1 VENRYSVEAD
11 IPQKNTCFSAFTRQ
25 PRVIGVRVSYNI
37 AVRTR
42 PLTLYVGTLQVE
54 ATPKDV
60 LNQAEPLAPSFVNA
74 ESFRAFYWTGVKGGS
89 APIAYTVRGG
99 NANGWQWSQ
108 SGQIV
113 GNARG
118 WFRVVFKPPAEYEW
132 YRFEVSG
139 APQTLHS
146 KITGVEEVAE

>member
-118 WFRVVFKPPAEYEW
+118 WFRVVVKPPAEYEW

>member
-1 VENRYSVEAD
+1 
-11 IPQKNTCFSAFTRQ
+11 
-25 PRVIGVRVSYNI
+25 
-37 AVRTR
+37 
-42 PLTLYVGTLQVE
+42 
-54 ATPKDV
+54 
-60 LNQAEPLAPSFVNA
+60 
-74 ESFRAFYWTGVKGGS
+74 
-89 APIAYTVRGG
+89 VRGG

-118 WFRVVFKPPAEYEW
+118 WFRVVVKPPAEYEW

>member
-1 VENRYSVEAD
+1 M
-11 IPQKNTCFSAFTRQ
+11 
-25 PRVIGVRVSYNI
+25 
-37 AVRTR
+37 RTV
-42 PLTLYVGTLQVE
+42 PLTLYVGTLQVG

-60 LNQAEPLAPSFVNA
+60 LNQSEPLVPTFVNA
-74 ESFRAFYWTGVKGGS
+74 ASVRAFYWTGVKGGS

-118 WFRVVFKPPAEYEW
+118 WFRVVVKPPAEYEW

>member
-1 VENRYSVEAD
+1 M
-11 IPQKNTCFSAFTRQ
+11 
-25 PRVIGVRVSYNI
+25 
-37 AVRTR
+37 RTV

-60 LNQAEPLAPSFVNA
+60 LNQAEPLAPSFVNV
-74 ESFRAFYWTGVKGGS
+74 ESVLRLLLDGREGEH
-89 APIAYTVRGG
+89 APIVYTVRGG

-118 WFRVVFKPPAEYEW
+118 WFRIVIKPPAPYDW
-132 YRFEVSG
+132 YRVEVAG
-139 APQTLHS
+139 APQALRS

>member
-1 VENRYSVEAD
+1 
-11 IPQKNTCFSAFTRQ
+11 
-25 PRVIGVRVSYNI
+25 
-37 AVRTR
+37 VRTQ

-60 LNQAEPLAPSFVNA
+60 LNQSEPLAPSFVNA

-118 WFRVVFKPPAEYEW
+118 WFRVVVKPPAEYEW

>member
-1 VENRYSVEAD
+1 
-11 IPQKNTCFSAFTRQ
+11 
-25 PRVIGVRVSYNI
+25 
-37 AVRTR
+37 
-42 PLTLYVGTLQVE
+42 VE

-74 ESFRAFYWTGVKGGS
+74 ESFRAFYWTGVTGGR
-89 APIAYTVRGG
+89 APLGYTVRGG
-99 NANGWQWSQ
+99 HTHGWQWCQ
-108 SGQIV
+108 SGQMV

-118 WFRVVFKPPAEYEW
+118 WFRVVVKPPAKYEW

>member
-1 VENRYSVEAD
+1 M
-11 IPQKNTCFSAFTRQ
+11 
-25 PRVIGVRVSYNI
+25 
-37 AVRTR
+37 RTV
-42 PLTLYVGTLQVE
+42 PLTLYVGTLPVE

-60 LNQAEPLAPSFVNA
+60 LNRAEPLSPTFVNA

-108 SGQIV
+108 SGQVV

-118 WFRVVFKPPAEYEW
+118 WFRVVVKPPAEYEW